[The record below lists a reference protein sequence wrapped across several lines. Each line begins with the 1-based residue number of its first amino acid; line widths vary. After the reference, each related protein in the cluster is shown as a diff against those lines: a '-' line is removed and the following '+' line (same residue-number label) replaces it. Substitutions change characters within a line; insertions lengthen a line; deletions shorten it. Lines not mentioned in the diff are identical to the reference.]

1 MPAPAAEYSV
11 CIHSLIVSLTN
22 QGSTMHSISTGDEN
36 IIRLICLVLTAIA
49 YCVAYTLVLSFIT
62 AALGF
67 WLTLLVN
74 LITAALSY
82 YFADIQL
89 QAGNYVATK
98 LGDAAVPAYMAI
110 RGFFTKKSI
119 TA

>member
-1 MPAPAAEYSV
+1 MNT
-11 CIHSLIVSLTN
+11 I
-22 QGSTMHSISTGDEN
+22 SIADEN
-36 IIRLICLVLTAIA
+36 IIRLICLALTAIA

-67 WLTLLVN
+67 WLTLLVS
-74 LITAALSY
+74 LIAAALSY
-82 YFADIQL
+82 YFTGAQL
-89 QAGNYVATK
+89 KAGNYVATK

-110 RGFFTKKSI
+110 RGLFTKNTV